1 MTMTTTKSLFSSL
14 VILTTCLFGSAQV
27 REQKLNMSLGVQP
40 GLSVSI
46 PGASQKIIEKVL
58 KDYLKPSGK
67 LKENKKAK
75 EYYIA
80 GATIRSIN
88 AGAPLDLYVS
98 TGEQS
103 AVMHFDLKTAFLN
116 SSDHPTAYEQASAFV
131 QEFSYEVQ
139 RAQTREM
146 LEEEE
151 EKLEKLNDRL
161 NDLAKD
167 NNKFHKEI
175 DKARET
181 IQKRENDLL
190 NNAKEQEMTKIQIDS
205 QTKMVEEVQ
214 QKLNAI
220 GKAN

>member
-1 MTMTTTKSLFSSL
+1 MKKAKSLLFAL
-14 VILTTCLFGSAQV
+14 LILTVCQVGSSQV

-46 PGASQKIIEKVL
+46 PGASQKFIEKVL

-103 AVMHFDLKTAFLN
+103 AVMHFDLNL
-116 SSDHPTAYEQASAFV
+116 
-131 QEFSYEVQ
+131 FSQ
-139 RAQTREM
+139 
-146 LEEEE
+146 L
-151 EKLEKLNDRL
+151 
-161 NDLAKD
+161 
-167 NNKFHKEI
+167 H
-175 DKARET
+175 
-181 IQKRENDLL
+181 
-190 NNAKEQEMTKIQIDS
+190 
-205 QTKMVEEVQ
+205 
-214 QKLNAI
+214 
-220 GKAN
+220 

>member
-1 MTMTTTKSLFSSL
+1 MKKAKSLLFAL
-14 VILTTCLFGSAQV
+14 LILTVCQVGSSQV

-46 PGASQKIIEKVL
+46 PGASQKFIEKVL

-103 AVMHFDLKTAFLN
+103 AVMHFDLKTSFLN
-116 SSDHPTAYEQASAFV
+116 STDHPTAYDQASAFV

-139 RAQTREM
+139 RTLTREL

-161 NDLAKD
+161 NDLGKD

-175 DKARET
+175 EKARET

-190 NNAKEQEMTKIQIDS
+190 NNAKEQEMTKVQIDS

-214 QKLNAI
+214 KKLNAI